1 MIVMFRA
8 YRDMNALVVAED
20 GTPLAVPISLLA
32 AAGLGPLR
40 TGQRL
45 VITHD
50 ADGSIASIRLP

>member
-20 GTPLAVPISLLA
+20 GTSLAVPISLLA

>member
-1 MIVMFRA
+1 MMAMFHA
-8 YRDMNALVVAED
+8 YSDVEALVVAED
-20 GTPLAVPISLLA
+20 GTSLTVPISLLA

-50 ADGSIASIRLP
+50 PDGFITSIRLP

>member
-1 MIVMFRA
+1 MMAMFHA
-8 YRDMNALVVAED
+8 YRDLDALVVAED
-20 GTPLAVPISLLA
+20 GTSLAVPISLLA

>member
-1 MIVMFRA
+1 MMAMFHA
-8 YRDMNALVVAED
+8 YRASDALVVAED
-20 GTPLAVPISLLA
+20 GTSITVPVSLIT

-45 VITHD
+45 VLAHD

>member
-1 MIVMFRA
+1 
-8 YRDMNALVVAED
+8 MNALVVAED
-20 GTPLAVPISLLA
+20 GTSLAVPISLLA